1 MADFTIQS
9 MDISAIE
16 QAPHVTFTFVD
27 GLYAFEASPPGG
39 HIRVDCLREE
49 GRVSRIVLTNTL
61 TNEVFADVISHQQDA
76 PSIGEDWANSTLYTA
91 EIACALYW
99 SMWRMQQFKAR
110 AARAART
117 SEEPTDE

>member
-27 GLYAFEASPPGG
+27 GDYAFEASPPGG
-39 HIRVDCLREE
+39 HIRVDCLSDE

-61 TNEVFADVISHQQDA
+61 TNEVFADVISHQHDT
-76 PSIGEDWANSTLYTA
+76 PSIGEDWANSALDAA
-91 EIACALYW
+91 ELACALYW
-99 SMWRMQQFKAR
+99 SMWRMQQLKAR
-110 AARAART
+110 AKEAGHG
-117 SEEPTDE
+117 